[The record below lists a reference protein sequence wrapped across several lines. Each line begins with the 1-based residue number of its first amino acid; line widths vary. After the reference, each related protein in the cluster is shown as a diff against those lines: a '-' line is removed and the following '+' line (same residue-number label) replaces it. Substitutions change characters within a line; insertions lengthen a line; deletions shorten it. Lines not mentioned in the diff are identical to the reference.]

1 MLDEPTSAV
10 DLRTEALII
19 GALEQLMRGRTTLM
33 IAHRLSTLESCDH
46 RLEVDHGRVHEGRPA
61 APLAQGLM

>member
-1 MLDEPTSAV
+1 VLDEPTSAV

-46 RLEVDHGRVHEGRPA
+46 RLEVDLGRVHEGRPA
-61 APLAQGLM
+61 ATSLRG